1 MNLLGE
7 TESVARVDI
16 SRIRKDEV
24 MRVATKLVA
33 RKGWQNTTL
42 ADIARE
48 AGVSLGVI
56 TYHFSSKD
64 EIIRGVME
72 RYVGENLTQ
81 LYQSVQ
87 EYDDPVEKLKNLL
100 RLTLR
105 ETKRDKEIYYVH
117 FDYWAKISW
126 NEEIREINAQFYDFA
141 RDWTAD
147 CVRGGIEA
155 GVFKEIDP
163 REAATLINALLIGI
177 QAQHAFDEEAF
188 DFERVAEMAE
198 EAVLDFLLA

>member
-1 MNLLGE
+1 
-7 TESVARVDI
+7 VARLNI
-16 SRIRKDEV
+16 RKIRKDEIIE
-24 MRVATKLVA
+24 VATRLVA

-42 ADIARE
+42 ADIASE
-48 AGVSLGVI
+48 ANISLGVI

-72 RYVGENLTQ
+72 NYVGENLTELSQ
-81 LYQSVQ
+81 AMEAY
-87 EYDDPVEKLKNLL
+87 EDPVEKMRNLV
-100 RLTLR
+100 RLVLQ

-126 NEEIREINAQFYDFA
+126 NEEIREMNAQFYDFA

-147 CVRGGIEA
+147 CVRSGIEA
-155 GVFKEIDP
+155 GVFKQVDP

-177 QAQHAFDEEAF
+177 QAQHAFDEKAF

-198 EAVLDFLLA
+198 KAVLDYLLI

>member
-56 TYHFSSKD
+56 TYHFSNKD

-87 EYDDPVEKLKNLL
+87 EYDDPVEKLKNLV

-198 EAVLDFLLA
+198 KAVLDFLLA

>member
-1 MNLLGE
+1 
-7 TESVARVDI
+7 VARLDI
-16 SRIRKDEV
+16 RKIRKDEV
-24 MRVATKLVA
+24 VRVATKLVA

-48 AGVSLGVI
+48 ANVSLGVI

-64 EIIRGVME
+64 EIIRSVME
-72 RYVGENLTQ
+72 KYVGENLTY
-81 LYQSVQ
+81 LYESLQV
-87 EYDDPVEKLKNLL
+87 YDDPVERIRNLV

-126 NEEIREINAQFYDFA
+126 NDEIREMNAQFYDFA

-147 CVRGGIEA
+147 CVRRGVEA
-155 GVFKEIDP
+155 GVFREMDP
-163 REAATLINALLIGI
+163 REAATLINSLLIGI

-198 EAVLDFLLA
+198 KAVLDFLLA

>member
-1 MNLLGE
+1 M
-7 TESVARVDI
+7 ARLNI
-16 SRIRKDEV
+16 QKIRKDEV
-24 MRVATKLVA
+24 VRVATRLVA

-48 AGVSLGVI
+48 AKVSLGVI
-56 TYHFSSKD
+56 TYHFSGKD
-64 EIIRGVME
+64 EIIRSVME
-72 RYVGENLTQ
+72 KYVGENLTQ
-81 LYQSVQ
+81 IFESLE
-87 EYDDPVEKLKNLL
+87 EYDDPVEKLKNLV

-126 NEEIREINAQFYDFA
+126 NDEIREMNAQFYDFA

-147 CVRGGIEA
+147 CVRRGIEA
-155 GVFKEIDP
+155 GVFKEVDP
-163 REAATLINALLIGI
+163 REAATLINSLLIGI

-198 EAVLDFLLA
+198 RAVLDYLLT

>member
-1 MNLLGE
+1 
-7 TESVARVDI
+7 
-16 SRIRKDEV
+16 
-24 MRVATKLVA
+24 
-33 RKGWQNTTL
+33 
-42 ADIARE
+42 
-48 AGVSLGVI
+48 
-56 TYHFSSKD
+56 
-64 EIIRGVME
+64 ME

-87 EYDDPVEKLKNLL
+87 EYDDPVEKLKNLV
-100 RLTLR
+100 RLALR

-198 EAVLDFLLA
+198 KAVLDLLLA